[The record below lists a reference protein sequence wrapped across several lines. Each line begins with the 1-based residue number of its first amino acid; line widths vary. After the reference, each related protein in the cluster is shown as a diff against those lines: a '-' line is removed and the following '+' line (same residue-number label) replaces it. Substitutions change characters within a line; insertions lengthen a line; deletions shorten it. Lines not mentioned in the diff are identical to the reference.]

1 MEYSESG
8 LATLAAT
15 PLSAAILLGL
25 GLLSLLAGA
34 DSAGSRLVDLPLD
47 TAEVAP
53 LGLVLGGRVLSAG
66 LNPGTSFMKGGAIRA
81 FPICFSSFVSL
92 KELLLLWDLLLER
105 LRSLAF
111 LLSSSLARAC
121 VSNLICDSS
130 LPWSHLFVGS
140 PATSFSLYDPSYFL
154 LLLDALGTGRLVGLG
169 LSFSL
174 TADPAGGAM
183 GICWMSLLVVSPC
196 WI

>member
-47 TAEVAP
+47 PAEGDP
-53 LGLVLGGRVLSAG
+53 LGLVLGGKDCSDG
-66 LNPGTSFMKGGAIRA
+66 LNFGYSFMAGGLNIA
-81 FPICFSSFVSL
+81 FSAVMERL
-92 KELLLLWDLLLER
+92 VLLLER

-140 PATSFSLYDPSYFL
+140 PATSCSLYDPSY
-154 LLLDALGTGRLVGLG
+154 
-169 LSFSL
+169 
-174 TADPAGGAM
+174 
-183 GICWMSLLVVSPC
+183 LLVAARRFGG
-196 WI
+196 W